1 MKKDYSVASY
11 VNIKRLSGGDSI
23 KIPKSKRYTKL
34 KTSRY
39 HNCQHKLAPLTKCA
53 EMLLRFITEEM
64 DNTNGVT
71 HTLMLRIRFR
81 YQMNKNCG
89 LKYKDDTVKKA
100 FYELVTQ
107 DLVIKYVGKGDYL
120 VNPKYHFNGSETDRI
135 ALIQQLIPW
144 AKQQVP
150 VHQRMLDALGI

>member
-23 KIPKSKRYTKL
+23 VVNKTKKYTKL

-39 HNCQHKLAPLTKCA
+39 HNCQHKLAPITKCA
-53 EMLLRFITEEM
+53 EMLMRFLTEVM
-64 DNTNGVT
+64 DNTNGIT
-71 HTLMLRIRFR
+71 HTKMMRNRFR

-89 LKYKDDTVKKA
+89 LSYADNTVKKA
-100 FYELVTQ
+100 FYELVSQ
-107 DLVIKYVGKGDYL
+107 DLVIMYSKSDYL
-120 VNPKYHFNGSETDRI
+120 VNPKYYFNGSETDRI
-135 ALIQQLIPW
+135 SLIQHLIPW
-144 AKQQVP
+144 AKHEVP